1 MINALIH
8 RLLRRRHFW
17 RHATF
22 SEIAELY
29 ASRTLRI
36 LALHMVSLFIAVYL
50 YQNGYSL
57 VFIAFYLAAYYGIK
71 MVIALPA
78 AQIAARYGP
87 KHGILL
93 SNILYIP
100 SLIAFTQ
107 VSEYGLFAI
116 AIFGFFQAWSATI
129 YDVCYLTDFSK
140 VKHSDHAGKE
150 LGFMS
155 VIEKVAGG
163 ISPLI
168 GGLIASFISPEATIV
183 AAAVLFMIS
192 SWPLMRTAEQTP
204 THQPLQFRGFPW
216 RSTWRSFRAQS
227 AVGFDVVATGVI
239 WTLFIAVVVFAG
251 AGQELYV
258 KIGALAS
265 VTILTSFIAARV
277 FGQII
282 DKRQGGKLLRY
293 GTIAKMV
300 SHVMRPF
307 ISTPVGVA
315 GMNISSEVATTG
327 YSMALTR
334 GMFDTADLS
343 GRRITY
349 IFFIEVAANLG
360 ATLACV
366 IFGVLVLLYGDIEGM
381 RAFFFVAAAYIGL
394 LATARFALYR

>member
-1 MINALIH
+1 MINTLIH

-36 LALHMVSLFIAVYL
+36 LALHMVSLFIAIYL

-57 VFIAFYLAAYYGIK
+57 VFIAFYLAAYFCIK
-71 MVIALPA
+71 MFIALPA
-78 AQIAARYGP
+78 AQIAARFGP

-107 VSEYGLFAI
+107 VSEYGLLAI

-140 VKHSDHAGKE
+140 VKHSEHAGKE

-168 GGLIASFISPEATIV
+168 GGLIASFISPEATII
-183 AAAVLFMIS
+183 AAAFLFMIS
-192 SWPLMRTAEQTP
+192 SWPLMRTAEQTA
-204 THQPLQFRGFPW
+204 THQRLQFRGFPW

-227 AVGFDVVATGVI
+227 AVGFDVVATGTI

-265 VTILTSFIAARV
+265 VTILTSFIAAHV

-282 DKRQGGKLLRY
+282 DKLQGGKLLRY
-293 GTIAKMV
+293 GTIAKIL
-300 SHVMRPF
+300 SHTMRPF

-349 IFFIEVAANLG
+349 IFFIEIAANLG
-360 ATLACV
+360 ATIACV
-366 IFGVLVLLYGDIEGM
+366 IFGTLVLLYGDVEGM
-381 RAFFFVAAAYIGL
+381 KAFFFAAAAYISL

>member
-17 RHATF
+17 RHASF

-29 ASRTLRI
+29 TSRTLRI
-36 LALHMVSLFIAVYL
+36 LALHMVSLFVAIYL

-57 VFIAFYLAAYYGIK
+57 VFIAFYLAAYFGIK
-71 MVIALPA
+71 MFIALPA
-78 AQIAARYGP
+78 AQIAARFGP

-100 SLIAFTQ
+100 SLVAFTQ
-107 VSEYGLFAI
+107 VQEYGLIAI

-150 LGFMS
+150 IGFMN
-155 VIEKVAGG
+155 VIEKVTGG
-163 ISPLI
+163 ISPLL
-168 GGLIASFISPEATIV
+168 GGVIASFISPEATIIT
-183 AAAVLFMIS
+183 AAVLFMVS
-192 SWPLMRTAEQTP
+192 SWPLLRSAEQTA
-204 THQPLQFRGFPW
+204 THQKLQFRGFPW
-216 RSTWRSFRAQS
+216 RATWRSFRAQT
-227 AVGFDVVATGVI
+227 AVGFDVVTTGTV
-239 WTLFIAVVVFAG
+239 WTLFVAVVVFAG
-251 AGQELYV
+251 DGQELYV

-265 VTILTSFIAARV
+265 VTILTSFIAAYM

-282 DKRQGGKLLRY
+282 DKHKGGKLLRY
-293 GTIAKMV
+293 GAIAKMI
-300 SHVMRPF
+300 SHVIRPF

-315 GMNISSEVATTG
+315 GMNMTSEVATTG

-349 IFFIEVAANLG
+349 IFFIEIAANLG
-360 ATLACV
+360 ATIACV
-366 IFGVLVLLYGDIEGM
+366 LFGVLMLLLGDIEGI
-381 RAFFFVAAAYIGL
+381 RAFFLVAAAYIGL
-394 LATARFALYR
+394 LMTARFALY